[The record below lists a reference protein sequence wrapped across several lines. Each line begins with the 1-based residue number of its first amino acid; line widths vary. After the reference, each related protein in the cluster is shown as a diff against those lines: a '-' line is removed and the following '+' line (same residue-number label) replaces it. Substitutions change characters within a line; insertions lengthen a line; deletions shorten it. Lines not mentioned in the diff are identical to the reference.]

1 MKRERNMFQ
10 TKEPDKTLKEKKINE
25 MEISDVLEKELKLM
39 LVKMLTKLIKRME
52 EHYENLNNELGEK
65 SPIRVEEYNNWN
77 EKYTRGN
84 Q

>member
-1 MKRERNMFQ
+1 MEVSDL
-10 TKEPDKTLKEKKINE
+10 PD
-25 MEISDVLEKELKLM
+25 KELKIM

-52 EHYENLNNELGEK
+52 EHYENLNNEIGGK